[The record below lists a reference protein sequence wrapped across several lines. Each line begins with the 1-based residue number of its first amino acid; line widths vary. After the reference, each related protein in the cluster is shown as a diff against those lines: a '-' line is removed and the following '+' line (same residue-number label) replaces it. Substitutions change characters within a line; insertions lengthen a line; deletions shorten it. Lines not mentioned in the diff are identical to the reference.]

1 MKHFKSGLSVFL
13 TFCMLGSS
21 IAFSQSLNKIEKF
34 RNLIVEQGKNNIGEA
49 EAFVEDANELS
60 PTISTIDLHG
70 LDSIQVEPFAFFGY
84 DFLKSIITIELF
96 YNFPVPTHY
105 ILGSGDEIVVTLW
118 DETGFRVTR
127 EISRDNS
134 IYIERVSILNQS
146 GKAVKDTETY
156 LKGHLG
162 KVYSTLKGPNSRTF
176 IDITG
181 FQINDYSEEL

>member
-1 MKHFKSGLSVFL
+1 MKHFKSGLAVFL

-21 IAFSQSLNKIEKF
+21 IAFCQSLKEIEKF
-34 RNLIVEQGKNNIGEA
+34 RKLIAEQGKNNIGEA
-49 EAFVEDANELS
+49 EAFVEYVKELG
-60 PTISTIDLHG
+60 PTISTIDLPG
-70 LDSIQVEPFAFFGY
+70 LDSIQVDTSVFFGY
-84 DFLKSIITIELF
+84 DFLNSIITIELF
-96 YNFPVPTHY
+96 NNFPVPTHY
-105 ILGSGDEIVVTLW
+105 ILGPGDEIVVTLW
-118 DETGFRVTR
+118 DETGFRITR

-134 IYIERVSILNQS
+134 IYIEWVGILNLAR
-146 GKAVKDTETY
+146 KAVKDAETY